1 MSRTIALLALLV
13 MPVATAATAAE
24 PAGAAPR
31 SNGNTSA
38 DRACRAMDAALAAP
52 AIQATGGHVRAEI
65 LMAAAV
71 AYADCGRERDAF
83 AAARDGDAVERT
95 AYSAWVLAQ
104 LAVKVGE
111 FATSREAFVDYAR
124 RWPEQVVSA
133 DLPLAWRNVLA
144 LQGQPEA
151 QRDFLQQ
158 LFDAGFDP
166 ADGHASNLWHTL
178 AILHLEAGD
187 EATARVVA
195 GRVMGFRNA
204 AKMRVDR
211 RFDRLLA
218 DQPTLGDPR
227 AQGARLIE
235 ALTKKET
242 AYPRSMSLRVELA
255 DEWVL
260 MGDYAKAVAYVDASI
275 KAVEQDEGE
284 QWTELRHQWWLLR
297 ARSSASLRQGDGTQA
312 IRDLERGSLMVAPGA
327 PDVPRYALAEY
338 FCKAGRLGEGEG
350 LLTAAVDASAA
361 PLAPNVAALRAC
373 LAAGRGDMVAAR
385 RFADDVAT
393 SGNGHTGELH
403 FLALLAIGDVDAAA
417 PRLIALL
424 ENHDTRVDVLMLVQ
438 KDRYLASL
446 PGVVAE
452 RRTLEALLARPDV
465 VAALAKYGRV
475 LAWDLFLGLD

>member
-24 PAGAAPR
+24 PAGAAQR
-31 SNGNTSA
+31 STGNTSA
-38 DRACRAMDAALAAP
+38 ERACRAMDAALAAP
-52 AIQATGGHVRAEI
+52 AIHSTGGHVRAEI

-211 RFDRLLA
+211 RFDQILA
-218 DQPTLGDPR
+218 DQPALGDPR
-227 AQGARLIE
+227 AQGARLVQALRAKE
-235 ALTKKET
+235 AALPG
-242 AYPRSMSLRVELA
+242 ALSVRVDLAEEL
-255 DEWVL
+255 VL
-260 MGDYAKAVAYVDASI
+260 LGDYATAIAYVDATL
-275 KAVEQDEGE
+275 KAVQESDGE
-284 QWTELRHQWWLLR
+284 DWTSLDRDWWILR
-297 ARSSASLRQGDGTQA
+297 ARSSANLRQGDAAQA
-312 IRDLERGSLMVAPGA
+312 IRDLERASLVIAPGQ
-327 PDVPRYALAEY
+327 PDVPRLGLAEY
-338 FCKAGRLGEGEG
+338 FCKAARFDEGEAM
-350 LLTAAVDASAA
+350 LEAVDAGSAA
-361 PLAPNVAALRAC
+361 MAPTVAALRAC
-373 LAAGRGDMVAAR
+373 LAACRGDMVAAR
-385 RFADDVAT
+385 RLADDVAT
-393 SGNGHTGELH
+393 SGNGRTGELH
-403 FLALLAIGDVDAAA
+403 FLALLSIGDVDAAA

-424 ENHDTRVDVLMLVQ
+424 ENHDTRVNALMLVQ

-446 PGVVAE
+446 PGAVAE

-475 LAWDLFLGLD
+475 LEWDLFLGLD